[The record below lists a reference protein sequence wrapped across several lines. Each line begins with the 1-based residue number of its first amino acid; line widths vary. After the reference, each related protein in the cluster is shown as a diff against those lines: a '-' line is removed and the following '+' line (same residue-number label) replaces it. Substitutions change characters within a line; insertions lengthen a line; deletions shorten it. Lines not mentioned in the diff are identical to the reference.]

1 MGGRMSLSLIVLGL
15 VGWALVLSM
24 ALVLMRMSGD
34 QDRAAREE
42 EKRLVPFSDITVT
55 QSGNRLAVVA
65 PVRVNKSQPLVGFSF
80 FAGSSN

>member
-15 VGWALVLSM
+15 IGWALVLSM

-42 EKRLVPFSDITVT
+42 EKRLVPFSDVTVT
-55 QSGNRLAVVA
+55 QYGNRLAVVA

>member
-42 EKRLVPFSDITVT
+42 EKRLAPFSDVTVT